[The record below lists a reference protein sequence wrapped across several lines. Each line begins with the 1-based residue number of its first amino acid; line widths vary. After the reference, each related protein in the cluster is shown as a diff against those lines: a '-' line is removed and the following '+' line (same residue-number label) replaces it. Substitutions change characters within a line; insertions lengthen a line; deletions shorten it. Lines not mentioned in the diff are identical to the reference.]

1 MYYLWDIATDTE
13 IVVISIFPGPSSVM
27 RNKTFDCIL
36 RIRQLVKNSTK
47 LEMYKTLH
55 NNFVPKTKNSPNEK
69 DWGLYQLGN

>member
-36 RIRQLVKNSTK
+36 RI
-47 LEMYKTLH
+47 
-55 NNFVPKTKNSPNEK
+55 P
-69 DWGLYQLGN
+69 